1 MLPSVLLAEHRQA
14 SALPYGRAP
23 ANAIRGGTGCIRGTL
38 CDMIWRLAH
47 PVRGLLA
54 GLAVWVLAVL
64 AAAKGLGFAVAIPEL
79 LIITALA
86 VVATVVVGRSGPKAA
101 MASDRVGP

>member
-1 MLPSVLLAEHRQA
+1 
-14 SALPYGRAP
+14 
-23 ANAIRGGTGCIRGTL
+23 
-38 CDMIWRLAH
+38 MIWRLAH

-54 GLAVWVLAVL
+54 GLAVWVLAGLAVWVL
-64 AAAKGLGFAVAIPEL
+64 AGKGLGFAIGIPEL

-101 MASDRVGP
+101 MASDRVGH